1 MFLNTNFLC
10 LKKTYIIFFIT
21 LLFII
26 LTISKV
32 YSSTFK
38 VSKIQVV
45 EPFDNSFKK
54 KAVIDKA
61 IELAFKKLLR
71 MTVSSN
77 EMSKISNYSV
87 DEIKKLIDSFTIK
100 DEKFIN
106 ETYNATFDVNFN
118 KQNTFL
124 FIEKKNIFPSI
135 PNKKKIIILPILV
148 DTSSQNINI
157 FNQNPFYDNWNSDIK
172 DYHLIEYI
180 LPSEDID
187 VVKVLNENYK
197 NLEDYNF
204 NKIVKDYN
212 LEEYIIC
219 FIYKDDQKFKIFSKI
234 KLNNKLKIKSKIFA
248 KKNIYSPKELE
259 NFIDNI
265 KIIYENEWK
274 EVNKINRSVKLPIN
288 LFISSKDY
296 KKNDDF
302 EKFLSKTDLVSKYLI
317 KSFNNKRVNY
327 KIIFNGS
334 PKEFLNI
341 AKNNNFLID
350 TDQQVWRVN

>member
-1 MFLNTNFLC
+1 M
-10 LKKTYIIFFIT
+10 
-21 LLFII
+21 
-26 LTISKV
+26 
-32 YSSTFK
+32 
-38 VSKIQVV
+38 
-45 EPFDNSFKK
+45 
-54 KAVIDKA
+54 
-61 IELAFKKLLR
+61 
-71 MTVSSN
+71 
-77 EMSKISNYSV
+77 
-87 DEIKKLIDSFTIK
+87 
-100 DEKFIN
+100 
-106 ETYNATFDVNFN
+106 
-118 KQNTFL
+118 
-124 FIEKKNIFPSI
+124 
-135 PNKKKIIILPILV
+135 
-148 DTSSQNINI
+148 
-157 FNQNPFYDNWNSDIK
+157 
-172 DYHLIEYI
+172 
-180 LPSEDID
+180 
-187 VVKVLNENYK
+187 
-197 NLEDYNF
+197 
-204 NKIVKDYN
+204 KDYN

-248 KKNIYSPKELE
+248 KKNIYSPKELG

-341 AKNNNFLID
+341 AKLNLF
-350 TDQQVWRVN
+350 